1 MSLSSRSPAVE
12 LVLQADDGR
21 HGEVQ
26 SASSASLT
34 HWPACAPPASLPA
47 CRSLPACGSIPAS
60 ASLPACIPG
69 NFAALSYVVCLA
81 LPHP

>member
-1 MSLSSRSPAVE
+1 MSLSSRSSAVE

-47 CRSLPACGSIPAS
+47 CG
-60 ASLPACIPG
+60 SLPACISG
-69 NFAALSYVVCLA
+69 NSDALSYVVCLTV
-81 LPHP
+81 LHP

>member
-26 SASSASLT
+26 SARSASLT
-34 HWPACAPPASLPA
+34 HWPACASPASLPA
-47 CRSLPACGSIPAS
+47 CRSLPACG
-60 ASLPACIPG
+60 SLPACIPG

>member
-1 MSLSSRSPAVE
+1 MSLSSRSSAVE

-21 HGEVQ
+21 HGEAQ

-34 HWPACAPPASLPA
+34 HWPAFAPPASLFACASPA
-47 CRSLPACGSIPAS
+47 T
-60 ASLPACIPG
+60 LPACIPG